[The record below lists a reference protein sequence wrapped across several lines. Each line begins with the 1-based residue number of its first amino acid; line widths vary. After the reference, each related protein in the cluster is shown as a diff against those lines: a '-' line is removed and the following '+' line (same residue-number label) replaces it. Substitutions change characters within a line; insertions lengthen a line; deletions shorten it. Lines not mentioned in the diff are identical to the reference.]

1 MTLSLFLKVN
11 QYTCSQYPKYLCD
24 KIFKGKNPQQYYFYI
39 SWFKTSWQNVATRK
53 KEQGVTFKIE
63 KVCLK
68 YERIKTLSHQV
79 SAMQFTETQD
89 LLNDA
94 YFQR

>member
-1 MTLSLFLKVN
+1 MNHILVASNLSKVYVIRFLK
-11 QYTCSQYPKYLCD
+11 K
-24 KIFKGKNPQQYYFYI
+24 KIQNTFK

-79 SAMQFTETQD
+79 SAMQFTET
-89 LLNDA
+89 
-94 YFQR
+94 